1 LAENYTVDISDFD
14 MIEAQA
20 MMMADSIADGIVK
33 QFPQMFVK

>member
-1 LAENYTVDISDFD
+1 

-20 MMMADSIADGIVK
+20 AMMADSIADGIVK